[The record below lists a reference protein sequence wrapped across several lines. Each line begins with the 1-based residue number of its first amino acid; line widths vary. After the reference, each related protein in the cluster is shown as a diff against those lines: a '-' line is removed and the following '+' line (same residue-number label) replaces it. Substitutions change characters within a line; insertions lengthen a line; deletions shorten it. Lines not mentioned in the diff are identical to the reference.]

1 VNILLTGGAGYI
13 GSHTVVVSL
22 DNFAMGGYLSEY
34 DIVRFEDTY
43 GRAPVVE
50 IVSNPV
56 IASEAR

>member
-1 VNILLTGGAGYI
+1 MSILLNGGSGYI
-13 GSHTVVVSL
+13 GSHAAVVLL
-22 DNFAMGGYLSEY
+22 DNFAMGSYLGED

-56 IASEAR
+56 VASEAR